1 MDIAD
6 KVVVITGGA
15 SGIGAAMAQRFAR
28 AGARGVVI
36 ADLDERTTQKAADD
50 LGAVGVAADV
60 TKDDDVARVIQTA
73 EDTFGPIDLFC
84 ANAGIGSGSGLEA
97 PDATWDAVLGVNIRA
112 HITAARQLVPRWLE
126 RGSGYWLT
134 TASAAGI
141 VTQIGDAPYAV
152 SKHAAVA
159 FAEWL
164 SVTYGARGIKVS
176 CLCPMGVDTPLLR
189 GGLGTEGDEGL
200 GARVVEAAGTILAP
214 EDVAQT
220 VLEAIEQETFLVL
233 PHPEVLDYLRFKA
246 ADYDRWLAG
255 MQHLQARVA
264 GSAA

>member
-1 MDIAD
+1 MEIQG
-6 KVVVITGGA
+6 KVVVVTGGA
-15 SGIGAAMAQRFAR
+15 SGIGAALAERFAR
-28 AGARGVVI
+28 EGARGVVI
-36 ADLDERTTQKAADD
+36 ADLDERATQAAASE
-50 LGAVGVAADV
+50 LGAVGVTADV
-60 TKDDDVARVIQTA
+60 TSDDDVARLIAAA
-73 EDTFGPIDLFC
+73 EDAFGPIDLFC
-84 ANAGIGSGSGLEA
+84 ANAGIASGTGLET
-97 PDATWDAVLGVNIRA
+97 PDATWDAVLGVNVRA
-112 HITAARQLVPRWLE
+112 HVIAARRLVPKWLE
-126 RGSGYWLT
+126 RGSGYWLS

-164 SVTYGARGIKVS
+164 SVTYGGRGIGVS

-214 EDVAQT
+214 EQVAG
-220 VLEAIEQETFLVL
+220 VVVEAIRSETFLVL

-255 MQHLQARVA
+255 MQRLQARVS
-264 GSAA
+264 GAA